1 MLHKSILHVGEARL
15 GWLVFTEA
23 RDAERVLRVE
33 NGGWDGS
40 GLSAFPISGRWSKGA
55 RNFCARPPAGP
66 QRAYS
71 GACRWRWTQEK
82 AGGNAHLV
90 DFDPG
95 VLGELSSP
103 SPVYRPLVAN
113 SWRFG
118 AGKANDHAKPASS
131 GHDFAAW
138 ESLGE
143 GTTLGE
149 GPGSL

>member
-1 MLHKSILHVGEARL
+1 MDSGGLVG
-15 GWLVFTEA
+15 TEA
-23 RDAERVLRVE
+23 RDAERDRQLE

-71 GACRWRWTQEK
+71 EAHRFHGTQEK

-90 DFDPG
+90 EFDA
-95 VLGELSSP
+95 VILGALSSP
-103 SPVYRPLVAN
+103 FSVYRPLVAN

-118 AGKANDHAKPASS
+118 AGKANDHAKPATS
-131 GHDFAAW
+131 GHDFDAW
-138 ESLGE
+138 GA
-143 GTTLGE
+143 
-149 GPGSL
+149 